1 MAINLL
7 NNSEVAGTLTI
18 RADGTSS
25 PSDSNKLI
33 FKGVSNLGTEITRG
47 EIQVIDDDVDPEGS
61 NMLFKVSTDE
71 TGLAT
76 YMTIDA
82 YGQVGIGTTTPG
94 QTLDVNGSVNISTI
108 NNASSDTDKFLV
120 SDSGIVKYRTG
131 AEVRSDIGAGTGN
144 GTVTSVTSGNGLTGT
159 VTTSGSLAVNYSS
172 GATNLI
178 DSASTGTPSSSSTI
192 LFNDSGGVNKVALNS
207 LNLSLL
213 NNDAG
218 FTTTS
223 GTVTSVAV
231 TVGTGLDVS
240 GSPITSSGTI
250 DIDLDLTEI
259 TLGSGLDATSAT
271 GLALDLNEL
280 GAIDTDQNTI
290 EKFIIVDDEGEGASA
305 TPANLQT
312 VDAFFKNSQTLIT
325 ANWSDDTSTTSYINI
340 PLNYIIDSTS
350 SQYYNHFA
358 CPTAGTVKYI
368 MMMHV
373 SGTFTGPFTT
383 QLRVVKNG
391 SAAATSG
398 ELTPSNASAD
408 GSYIEYSPNVSFAKG
423 DRLRFAYSKSAT
435 GQYWRGTVATI
446 IIEFEN
452 V

>member
-33 FKGVSNLGTEITRG
+33 FKGIGNLGTEITRG
-47 EIQVIDDDVDPEGS
+47 EIHVVDDDVDPQGS

-71 TGLAT
+71 SGVAT

-120 SDSGIVKYRTG
+120 SDSGVVKYRTG

-144 GTVTSVTSGNGLTGT
+144 GS
-159 VTTSGSLAVNYSS
+159 
-172 GATNLI
+172 
-178 DSASTGTPSSSSTI
+178 
-192 LFNDSGGVNKVALNS
+192 
-207 LNLSLL
+207 
-213 NNDAG
+213 
-218 FTTTS
+218 
-223 GTVTSVAV
+223 VTSVAV

-240 GSPITSSGTI
+240 GSPITGSGTI
-250 DIDLDLTEI
+250 DIDLDLSE
-259 TLGSGLDATSAT
+259 LASAT
-271 GLALDLNEL
+271 GAMGSSDNFVISSSGGTNRKSTPNLIGLSLFNNDAGFTTNSGTVTNVTVGTGLDVSSGTSTPNITVDLNEL
-280 GAIDTDQNTI
+280 AAVDTSSNTI
-290 EKFIIVDDEGEGASA
+290 EKFIIVDDEGESASA
-305 TPANLQT
+305 TPTDLQT
-312 VDAFFKNSQTLIT
+312 VDTFFKNSQTIIN
-325 ANWSDDTSTTSYINI
+325 ANWSDDTNTTSYINI

-383 QLRVVKNG
+383 QLRVIKNG
-391 SAAATSG
+391 SAADTSG

-408 GSYIEYSPNVSFAKG
+408 GSYIEYAPNTSFAKG

-435 GQYWRGTVATI
+435 GNYWRGTVASI

-452 V
+452 K

>member
-33 FKGVSNLGTEITRG
+33 FKGIGDFGVEITRG
-47 EIQVIDDDVDPEGS
+47 EIQLLDDDVNPNGS
-61 NMLFKVSTDE
+61 NMSFKVSDDN
-71 TGLAT
+71 GDLQT
-76 YMTIDA
+76 YMTIDG
-82 YGQVGIGTTTPG
+82 YGFVGISTATPSRM
-94 QTLDVNGSVNISTI
+94 LDVNGDVKVGTTLQIGSIA
-108 NNASSDTDKFLV
+108 NASSDTDKFLV

-144 GTVTSVTSGNGLTGT
+144 GS
-159 VTTSGSLAVNYSS
+159 
-172 GATNLI
+172 
-178 DSASTGTPSSSSTI
+178 
-192 LFNDSGGVNKVALNS
+192 
-207 LNLSLL
+207 
-213 NNDAG
+213 
-218 FTTTS
+218 
-223 GTVTSVAV
+223 VTSVAV

-240 GSPITSSGTI
+240 GSPITGSGTI

-259 TLGSGLDATSAT
+259 TLSSGLDSTST
-271 GLALDLNEL
+271 GLSLDLNEL
-280 GAIDTDQNTI
+280 GAIDTSSNTI
-290 EKFIIVDDEGEGASA
+290 EKFIIVDDEGENASA

-312 VDAFFKNSQTLIT
+312 VDAFFKNSQTIIN

-408 GSYIEYSPNVSFAKG
+408 GSYIEYSPDVSFAKG

-435 GQYWRGTVATI
+435 GQYWRGTVASI

-452 V
+452 K

>member
-7 NNSEVAGTLTI
+7 NNSEIAGTLTI

-33 FKGVSNLGTEITRG
+33 FKGIGNLGTEITRG
-47 EIQVIDDDVDPEGS
+47 EIHVVDDDVDPQGS

-71 TGLAT
+71 SGVAT

-120 SDSGIVKYRTG
+120 SDSGVVKYRTG

-144 GTVTSVTSGNGLTGT
+144 GS
-159 VTTSGSLAVNYSS
+159 
-172 GATNLI
+172 
-178 DSASTGTPSSSSTI
+178 
-192 LFNDSGGVNKVALNS
+192 
-207 LNLSLL
+207 
-213 NNDAG
+213 
-218 FTTTS
+218 
-223 GTVTSVAV
+223 VTSVAV

-240 GSPITSSGTI
+240 GSPITGSGTI
-250 DIDLDLTEI
+250 DIDLDLSE
-259 TLGSGLDATSAT
+259 LASAT
-271 GLALDLNEL
+271 GAMASLDNFVISASGGSNRKSTPNLIGLSLFNNDAGFTTTSGTVTSVTVGTGLDVSSGTTTPSITLDLNEL
-280 GAIDTDQNTI
+280 GAIDTSSNTI
-290 EKFIIVDDEGEGASA
+290 EKFIIVDDEGENASA

-312 VDAFFKNSQTLIT
+312 VDAFFKNSQTIIN

-408 GSYIEYSPNVSFAKG
+408 GSYIEYSPDVSFAKG

>member
-33 FKGVSNLGTEITRG
+33 FKGVGGFGDAITRG
-47 EIQVIDDDVDPEGS
+47 EIQVIDDDVNPDGS
-61 NMLFKVSTDE
+61 LMIFRTSDDSASLGTQMV
-71 TGLAT
+71 
-76 YMTIDA
+76 IDA
-82 YGQVGIGTTTPG
+82 YGFVGIGTTDPVRN
-94 QTLDVNGSVNISTI
+94 LDVNADVKVGTFLEIGSI
-108 NNASSDTDKFLV
+108 NNATSDTDKFLV
-120 SDSGIVKYRTG
+120 SDGGVVKYRTG

-144 GTVTSVTSGNGLTGT
+144 GS
-159 VTTSGSLAVNYSS
+159 
-172 GATNLI
+172 
-178 DSASTGTPSSSSTI
+178 
-192 LFNDSGGVNKVALNS
+192 
-207 LNLSLL
+207 
-213 NNDAG
+213 
-218 FTTTS
+218 
-223 GTVTSVAV
+223 VTSVAV

-240 GSPITSSGTI
+240 GSPITGSGTI

-259 TLGSGLDATSAT
+259 SLSSGLDSTAT
-271 GLALDLNEL
+271 GLQLDLGEL
-280 GAIDTDQNTI
+280 GGIDTSTNTI
-290 EKFIIVDDEGEGASA
+290 EKFIIVDDESENASA
-305 TPANLQT
+305 TPADLQT
-312 VDAFFKNSQTLIT
+312 VDAFFKNSQTIIN
-325 ANWSDDTSTTSYINI
+325 ANWSDDSSTTSYINI
-340 PLNYIIDSTS
+340 PLNYIIDTTS

-408 GSYIEYSPNVSFAKG
+408 GSYIEYSPNVSFSKG

-435 GQYWRGTVATI
+435 GQYWRGTVASI

-452 V
+452 Q